1 MSAADPATSKA
12 ADAPPAPPASLI
24 YPPADIMTI
33 VDKTAE
39 HVAKSGPAF
48 QQLIRDKYR
57 DNSKFSFIYATD
69 PYHAYYSHKVEHY
82 KANASDGSSTAQQQ
96 ADNPSDTSLVMP
108 EEDKA
113 AADGPEK
120 PADAQFLCPLPMV
133 SAQDLDVIKTT
144 AQFVAR
150 NGRSFMQT
158 LAHRESANYQFDFLK
173 PSHTLFAYFRRLV
186 DQYTLVFF
194 PPPSLTERLQSD
206 VRDKARVLR
215 RVEQR
220 MRWAA

>member
-1 MSAADPATSKA
+1 MSAADPATSNA
-12 ADAPPAPPASLI
+12 ADAPSAPPAPPAALI

-82 KANASDGSSTAQQQ
+82 KANASSSSSSSSTAQQQQ
-96 ADNPSDTSLVMP
+96 ADNPSDPSLVVP
-108 EEDKA
+108 EEDTA

-215 RVEQR
+215 R
-220 MRWAA
+220 